1 MISKNAEVVYNIIK
15 NQQGIIN
22 VGYTN
27 ITNSAISKGTDLSPD
42 EVKEAKSELVKEG
55 YLFFRNIE
63 QNIGAI
69 DLQTGEIKAI
79 SWQRLYIDKEAF
91 QNDVKEIKQNE
102 IKKLTE
108 SFIKHSE
115 RINNIKNLSNEAIAI
130 YSLIEVSKKNLAF
143 SNLTLKEM
151 ESITGLSGVE
161 IKNAKKELIDN
172 KLVYEVGIPLKES
185 YKYKVKDE
193 NGIEQEKEMTTKS
206 VYITNTEILAKVI
219 KSLEQTKEKI
229 NSNAENRWD
238 KAKISPSIAD

>member
-69 DLQTGEIKAI
+69 DLQTGEIKAV
-79 SWQRLYIDKEAF
+79 SWQRLYIDKEVF
-91 QNDVKEIKQNE
+91 QKDVKEIRENE
-102 IKKLTE
+102 VKKLTE

-151 ESITGLSGVE
+151 ENITGLSGVE
-161 IKNAKKELIDN
+161 IKNAKKELVDN
-172 KLVYEVGIPLKES
+172 KLIYEVGIPLKEP

-193 NGIEQEKEMTTKS
+193 NGIEHEKEMTMKT
-206 VYITNTEILAKVI
+206 VYITNTEVLSKVI
-219 KSLEQTKEKI
+219 KSLEQTKEKT